1 MNDSPSSTPHSS
13 GSPFRPAP
21 PDKHGDSHY
30 PDGGHEASNPVPLE
44 EMLARMGLPGSGSRR
59 QAEPPHQRQQ
69 PAPEGAG
76 TRGIPGGHGS
86 QDSDGGSRREAA
98 KPQEEK
104 LPEPVSYDE
113 MMARLRQSGESSGK
127 RRRRRSSQPGENDR
141 ESPRHAALPSGVA
154 GGPAKIPPP
163 RRSGPLKSPVRDAP
177 RVQAPAGSRKVKWIL
192 FSAAAVAL
200 AVAGG
205 FAGIRVLNRFRV
217 EGEGFKVNIAR
228 RASELIQRRVT
239 FPSAFQQAEKYTLG
253 TSSMVITP
261 AFGDLLET
269 AEFTDL
275 MLKLTPGSW
284 MSDDWSLAHSQIRGI
299 NLVLQ
304 PGKVL
309 DGATVW
315 SSRPA
320 PVDRGVTA
328 KSGFR
333 LGVTS
338 EPASIQLE
346 SGRFESLNLSW
357 PGPGGKPETLTKVE
371 GNFRMMDGAVNLET
385 QGGVLATAAWP
396 PMKVQQINGRLKGAT
411 LDIVSAK
418 VVVGGTSTARVTGRA
433 ELVPD
438 GRLDLTVDIP
448 PLLLKNLLPEFW
460 SSHVTGQFS
469 TEGAKWSSQ
478 FKSGPPA
485 EFSGSFTGRS
495 IVLQGMG
502 FVDKIANLL
511 RRPELS
517 LMEFADF
524 RGNFS
529 WTAKRV
535 RVTEI
540 SARTQDNFL
549 QLTGWVETVPG
560 ESTIGKLRVEA
571 NEVYF
576 AGRPGGVPP
585 VFTPAG
591 DGTHAADFE
600 ISGRGNTLQDSL
612 PVPVPILMEKGPDLP
627 RMGLP
632 DGVAPPAP
640 RPSVPAAAPVPSL
653 PPPPSFRVPAAIEAP
668 SISPPSPAQKTAAE
682 LEQEFNLL
690 LGK

>member
-1 MNDSPSSTPHSS
+1 M
-13 GSPFRPAP
+13 
-21 PDKHGDSHY
+21 
-30 PDGGHEASNPVPLE
+30 PLE
-44 EMLARMGLPGSGSRR
+44 EMLARMGLPGNGGRR

-69 PAPEGAG
+69 PAPERSGTHGA
-76 TRGIPGGHGS
+76 HGS
-86 QDSDGGSRREAA
+86 GADSLPSSRSRSRDSGDSRRRRETAELR
-98 KPQEEK
+98 EEE

-127 RRRRRSSQPGENDR
+127 RRRRRSSQSGENDE
-141 ESPRHAALPSGVA
+141 ESSRHAAPPSASGVA
-154 GGPAKIPPP
+154 GAPAKIPPP
-163 RRSGPLKSPVRDAP
+163 RRSGPLKSPGRDAP
-177 RVQAPAGSRKVKWIL
+177 RVQSPAGSRKVKWIL

-205 FAGIRVLNRFRV
+205 FAGIHALNRFRV
-217 EGEGFKVNIAR
+217 EGEGFKVNVAR

-239 FPSAFQQAEKYTLG
+239 FPSTFQQAEKYTLG

-309 DGATVW
+309 DGGTVW
-315 SSRPA
+315 NSRPA

-328 KSGFR
+328 KGGFR

-371 GNFRMMDGAVNLET
+371 GNFRMMDAAVNLET

-396 PMKVQQINGRLKGAT
+396 PMKVQQINARLKGAT

-418 VVVGGTSTARVTGRA
+418 VMVGETSTARLTGRA

-438 GRLDLTVDIP
+438 GRLDPTVDIP

-535 RVTEI
+535 RITEI

-549 QLTGWVETVPG
+549 QLTGWVEVVPG

-576 AGRPGGVPP
+576 AGRPGGVPS

-591 DGTHAADFE
+591 DGAYAAEFE

-632 DGVAPPAP
+632 DGVAPPAA
-640 RPSVPAAAPVPSL
+640 RPAASAPAAAPVPSL
-653 PPPPSFRVPAAIEAP
+653 PPPSFRVPATIDAP
-668 SISPPSPAQKTAAE
+668 SISPPSPAQKTPAE